1 MCIHMIFQQEEL
13 DNMVEEN
20 IGSIEPDFSLKGKLA
35 IITGASMGIGKEIAR
50 AFAAAG
56 AEIIVTARTESK
68 LIELKEEVEKDGG
81 KCHFLVNDITN
92 INQIQDLA
100 DFIREKLSEEEKD
113 LVLVNNAGFG
123 FTKPVLEVTQED
135 FDLITST
142 HLRGTFFCCQKIGEI
157 MLERGYGKIINLG
170 STWGYTT
177 DAKKAP
183 YCMAK
188 AGIAHMSRAISTE
201 WAPNGIRINT
211 LAPTGTVTEFTQ
223 KTWESMPERAKGIL
237 SRIKLGRFA
246 YPSDHLGAA
255 IFLASSASDFIT
267 GQTIYVDGGFTA
279 AG

>member
-1 MCIHMIFQQEEL
+1 
-13 DNMVEEN
+13 MVEEN

-211 LAPTGTVTEFTQ
+211 LAPT
-223 KTWESMPERAKGIL
+223 
-237 SRIKLGRFA
+237 
-246 YPSDHLGAA
+246 
-255 IFLASSASDFIT
+255 
-267 GQTIYVDGGFTA
+267 
-279 AG
+279 

>member
-1 MCIHMIFQQEEL
+1 MTGDQT
-13 DNMVEEN
+13 DNIVT
-20 IGSIEPDFSLKGKLA
+20 ISPDFSLFGKLA
-35 IITGASMGIGKEIAR
+35 VITGASTGIGKEIAR

-68 LIELKEEVEKDGG
+68 LIQLKNEVENDGG
-81 KCHFLVNDITN
+81 KCDVLVNDITVVE
-92 INQIQDLA
+92 QIQQLA
-100 DFIREKLSEEEKD
+100 DFVRKKLSTEDKD

-123 FTKPVLEVTQED
+123 FTKPIVEVTQED

-157 MLERGYGKIINLG
+157 MLEKGYGKIINLG
-170 STWGYTT
+170 STWGYST

-188 AGIAHMSRAISTE
+188 AGIAHMTRAISTE
-201 WAPNGIRINT
+201 WAPSGIRVNT

-223 KTWESMPERAKGIL
+223 KTWASMPERAQGIL

-255 IFLASSASDFIT
+255 IFLASNASDFIT

>member
-1 MCIHMIFQQEEL
+1 
-13 DNMVEEN
+13 MVEEN

-68 LIELKEEVEKDGG
+68 LIELKEEVEQDGG

-92 INQIQDLA
+92 IDQIQDLA

>member
-1 MCIHMIFQQEEL
+1 MA
-13 DNMVEEN
+13 EEN

-35 IITGASMGIGKEIAR
+35 IITGASMGIGREIAR
-50 AFAAAG
+50 AYAAAG

-68 LIELKEEVEKDGG
+68 LIELKQDVEKDGG

-92 INQIQDLA
+92 IRQIEDLA

-157 MLERGYGKIINLG
+157 MLEQGYGKIINLG

>member
-1 MCIHMIFQQEEL
+1 MA
-13 DNMVEEN
+13 EEN
-20 IGSIEPDFSLKGKLA
+20 IGSIEPNFSLNGKLA
-35 IITGASMGIGKEIAR
+35 VITGASMGIGKEIAR

-68 LIELKEEVEKDGG
+68 LIELKEDVEKDGG
-81 KCHFLVNDITN
+81 TCHFRVNDITN
-92 INQIQDLA
+92 ISQIEELA
-100 DFIREKLSEEEKD
+100 DFIREKLSEQDKD

-123 FTKPVLEVTQED
+123 FTKPVLEVTKED

-223 KTWESMPERAKGIL
+223 KTWESMPERAQGIL

>member
-1 MCIHMIFQQEEL
+1 
-13 DNMVEEN
+13 MVEEN

-68 LIELKEEVEKDGG
+68 LIELKEEVEQDGG

>member
-1 MCIHMIFQQEEL
+1 M
-13 DNMVEEN
+13 
-20 IGSIEPDFSLKGKLA
+20 
-35 IITGASMGIGKEIAR
+35 
-50 AFAAAG
+50 
-56 AEIIVTARTESK
+56 
-68 LIELKEEVEKDGG
+68 
-81 KCHFLVNDITN
+81 
-92 INQIQDLA
+92 
-100 DFIREKLSEEEKD
+100 
-113 LVLVNNAGFG
+113 
-123 FTKPVLEVTQED
+123 TQED

-157 MLERGYGKIINLG
+157 MLEKNYGKIINLG

-201 WAPNGIRINT
+201 WAPSGIRINT

-223 KTWESMPERAKGIL
+223 KTWESMPERAQGIL

-255 IFLASSASDFIT
+255 IFLASNASDFIT

>member
-1 MCIHMIFQQEEL
+1 
-13 DNMVEEN
+13 MVEEN
-20 IGSIEPDFSLKGKLA
+20 IGSIEPDFSLKGTLA

-68 LIELKEEVEKDGG
+68 LIELNEEVDKDGG

-223 KTWESMPERAKGIL
+223 KTWESMPERANGIL
-237 SRIKLGRFA
+237 SRIKLGRLA